1 MFEQACCPMQA
12 ELNAALEDLSLA
24 RDETGELR
32 LKLQE
37 ASFAT
42 NAANSRVKELEQQL
56 LDALTGEATKLEE
69 AERLRLDAA
78 EEALRLKDEASAQ
91 LAAARCILSACLR

>member
-1 MFEQACCPMQA
+1 MSEHACRLMQA
-12 ELNAALEDLSLA
+12 ELNVALEDLSLA
-24 RDETGELR
+24 RDETGQLR

-56 LDALTGEATKLEE
+56 LDALTGEATKVEE
-69 AERLRLDAA
+69 TEQLRLDAA
-78 EEALRLKDEASAQ
+78 EEALQLKDEANAQ
-91 LAAARCILSACLR
+91 LAAARCIIPA